1 MKIFFDTEFTGL
13 HKNTSLISIGCVSE
27 YGETFYADI
36 SDFPRR
42 GLSNWIKE
50 NVIANTI
57 LLSKSP
63 SQYLNF
69 VMENMDEDHKYIM
82 GSLKK
87 VKEYFVKW
95 IDEIR
100 RRHHKHDKILFISD
114 VSHYDMV
121 LLVDLITC
129 GGEAL
134 DLPKY
139 ITPVVYDINQLIFEK
154 ENKKDSSF
162 TMYNAFDLNR
172 ESLLSED
179 FDPGLSF
186 DLKKHNSL
194 WDALVIKDIYETY
207 SKEEED
213 EDNV

>member
-1 MKIFFDTEFTGL
+1 M
-13 HKNTSLISIGCVSE
+13 
-27 YGETFYADI
+27 
-36 SDFPRR
+36 
-42 GLSNWIKE
+42 
-50 NVIANTI
+50 
-57 LLSKSP
+57 
-63 SQYLNF
+63 
-69 VMENMDEDHKYIM
+69 
-82 GSLKK
+82 
-87 VKEYFVKW
+87 
-95 IDEIR
+95 
-100 RRHHKHDKILFISD
+100 
-114 VSHYDMV
+114 
-121 LLVDLITC
+121 LVDLITC

-134 DLPKY
+134 DLPKH

-179 FDPGLSF
+179 FDPGLGF